1 MSRSALRWN
10 TASATAG
17 RRPSSTPTIR
27 IPAIPTGRCTG
38 SRRPTCSMRR
48 APRRRR
54 AAAETQATGLD
65 LDAAFRDSQV
75 GELLQELERELV
87 GLAPV
92 KSRIRDIAALLL
104 IDKLRRSV
112 GLTAGAPSLHMCFTG
127 NPGTGKT
134 TV

>member
-1 MSRSALRWN
+1 MSVSIEHLPDTEA
-10 TASATAG
+10 
-17 RRPSSTPTIR
+17 
-27 IPAIPTGRCTG
+27 
-38 SRRPTCSMRR
+38 
-48 APRRRR
+48 
-54 AAAETQATGLD
+54 QATGLD

-112 GLTAGAPSLHMCFTG
+112 GLTGGAPSLHVCFTG
-127 NPGTGKT
+127 SPLTGQTRVPLPMST
-134 TV
+134 TPLL